1 MDKIENILKN
11 SSYRCYVNYIEKMET
26 NRSFCRHGMEHSLD
40 VARIAYIINLEKH
53 MGIDKELIY
62 AAALLHDVGRAAE
75 YKDGSPHHKAGAD
88 IAGTI
93 LAEAGFSETDRNC
106 ICDAIA
112 CHKKGHTDDSIAGLL
127 YKADKLSR
135 RCFDC
140 RAYDS
145 CYWDDAMKNKSI
157 LY

>member
-1 MDKIENILKN
+1 MDKIENILN
-11 SSYRCYVNYIEKMET
+11 NDSYRCYVNYIEKMEMD
-26 NRSFCRHGMEHSLD
+26 RSFCRHGMEHSLD
-40 VARIAYIINLEKH
+40 VARIAYIINLEKN

-62 AAALLHDVGRAAE
+62 ATALLHDIGRAAE

-88 IAGTI
+88 IAGNI
-93 LAEAGFSETDRNC
+93 LTEAGFSEADREC

-112 CHKKGHTDDSIAGLL
+112 CHKKELDDGGIAGLL

-140 RAYDS
+140 GAYDG
-145 CYWDDAMKNKSI
+145 CYWDDSMKNKAI
-157 LY
+157 TY